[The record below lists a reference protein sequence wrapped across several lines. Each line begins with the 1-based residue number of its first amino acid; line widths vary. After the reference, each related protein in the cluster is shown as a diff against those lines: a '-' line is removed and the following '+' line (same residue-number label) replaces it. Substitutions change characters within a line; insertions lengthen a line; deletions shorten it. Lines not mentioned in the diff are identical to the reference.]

1 MIAQSDVVKFR
12 RQRWQPQATQ
22 GHYLRL
28 VMPGKGATKNRT
40 AAHGKTKSN
49 HAKKN
54 ADQLRAERT
63 SAAGGGGG
71 GGGGAVGDAADGEW
85 EVRDTRSKAAV
96 KKEKRL
102 AAQGRTGA
110 K

>member
-1 MIAQSDVVKFR
+1 M
-12 RQRWQPQATQ
+12 
-22 GHYLRL
+22 

-63 SAAGGGGG
+63 SAAAAAGGGGG
-71 GGGGAVGDAADGEW
+71 TVGDAADGEW

>member
-1 MIAQSDVVKFR
+1 
-12 RQRWQPQATQ
+12 
-22 GHYLRL
+22 
-28 VMPGKGATKNRT
+28 MPGKGATKNRT

-54 ADQLRAERT
+54 ADQLRAERA
-63 SAAGGGGG
+63 SAAAAGGGGG
-71 GGGGAVGDAADGEW
+71 ATGDAADGAW